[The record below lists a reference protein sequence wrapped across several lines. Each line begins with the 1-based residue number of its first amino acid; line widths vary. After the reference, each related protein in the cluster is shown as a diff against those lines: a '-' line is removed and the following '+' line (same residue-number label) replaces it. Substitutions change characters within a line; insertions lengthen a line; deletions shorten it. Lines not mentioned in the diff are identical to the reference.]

1 MTIDLSGLKQKAK
14 IALLAIGGFIASVS
28 NNAIDYYELQTRQ
41 LTEVVEEVQEKAS
54 DFQDNVDAHI
64 QKGIEQA
71 KQKLKPVKEAVKKA
85 AKKVDEVGCKFGSK
99 KDPRCADIY
108 PLAQEEED
116 LAKSGPTRNYN
127 LK

>member
-1 MTIDLSGLKQKAK
+1 MTIDLSSLKQKAK
-14 IALLAIGGFIASVS
+14 VVLLAIGGFIASVS
-28 NNAIDYYELQTRQ
+28 NNAIDYYELQTRE
-41 LTEVVEEVQEKAS
+41 LTEAVEEVKEQAS
-54 DFQDNVDAHI
+54 DFQDSVDSHI

-71 KQKLKPVKEAVKKA
+71 KQKLEPVKKAVKKA

-99 KDPRCADIY
+99 KDPRCQDIY